1 MSEAPWRGGS
11 VHTRRGHQAAGLLAA
26 TLLALPVLVGIAYS
40 FKASTGLAGAGAT
53 GHASLA
59 RLVQVARDPS
69 TWAGLWFTLCTAAA
83 ATVLATIAAVA
94 VAVTFRRDG
103 RASQAGRLLAA
114 FPMTIPHVVA
124 GVLSVWTLSQ
134 SGTLSRIAYAFGLT
148 ARPADMPTLIY
159 DRFGIGMIVTLGW
172 KEAAFM
178 SIVASTLLA
187 TRGSDAEEAAQT
199 LGASS
204 WSVFRRV
211 TWPLLWRGLAPAII
225 AVFVFVLGNY
235 EVAALLAPS
244 NPLALPLLV
253 AERAADPDLT
263 RRGDAYVVSLL
274 LLSIAVA
281 TVAVHEWV
289 RARWQPIAP

>member
-1 MSEAPWRGGS
+1 MSEAPRRGGS
-11 VHTRRGHQAAGLLAA
+11 VRQRGWLDTAGLLAA
-26 TLLALPVLVGIAYS
+26 TLLASPVLVGMAYS
-40 FKASTGLAGAGAT
+40 FKASTGMAGPGAT
-53 GHASLA
+53 GQASIA
-59 RLVQVARDPS
+59 RLVHVARDPS
-69 TWAGLWFTLCTAAA
+69 TWAGLWFTLSTATA
-83 ATVLATIAAVA
+83 ATVLATLAAVA
-94 VAVTFRRDG
+94 VAVAFRRDG

-124 GVLSVWTLSQ
+124 GVLGVWTLSQ
-134 SGTLSRIAYAFGLT
+134 SGTLSRIAFAIGLT
-148 ARPADMPTLIY
+148 ARPADMPALVY
-159 DRFGIGMIVTLGW
+159 DRLGIGMVVTLAW
-172 KEAAFM
+172 KEAAFL

-204 WSVFRRV
+204 WQVFRRV

-253 AERAADPDLT
+253 AERAADPDLA
-263 RRGDAYVVSLL
+263 RRGDAYAVSLL

-281 TVAVHEWV
+281 AVAVHEWV
-289 RARWQPIAP
+289 RARWEPIAP

>member
-1 MSEAPWRGGS
+1 MSDGPSRS
-11 VHTRRGHQAAGLLAA
+11 DTVHRRDWHEPAGLLAA
-26 TLLALPVLVGIAYS
+26 TFLASPVLVGIAYS
-40 FKASTGLAGAGAT
+40 LKASIGMAGPGAT
-53 GHASLA
+53 GHASIA
-59 RLVQVARDPS
+59 RLVHVARDPS

-83 ATVLATIAAVA
+83 ATVLATLAAVTVA
-94 VAVTFRRDG
+94 VAFRRDG

-114 FPMTIPHVVA
+114 LPMTIPHVVA
-124 GVLSVWTLSQ
+124 GALGVWTLSQ
-134 SGTLSRIAYAFGLT
+134 SGMLSRLAFALGLT
-148 ARPADMPTLIY
+148 ARPADMPALVY
-159 DRFGIGMIVTLGW
+159 DRLGIGTVVTMVW
-172 KEAAFM
+172 KEAAFL

-187 TRGSDAEEAAQT
+187 TRGGDAEEAAQT

-204 WSVFRRV
+204 WQVFRRV

-274 LLSIAVA
+274 LLMIAVA
-281 TVAVHEWV
+281 AVAVHEWV
-289 RARWQPIAP
+289 RARWEPVTP